1 MPVRLEA
8 ATVAAGSE
16 VISGVVRWGAFVR
29 VVRGRSAVATGQI
42 RGVRV
47 QDQRVGEVPAGNEC
61 AVAIEPPFDFEAGDL
76 LEVFELTEE
85 GDSPPAARQ

>member
-42 RGVRV
+42 RGIRV
-47 QDQRVGEVPAGNEC
+47 QDQQVGEVPAGREC